1 MSVPPASAAW
11 NRLGLAAG
19 ALLLLV
25 PLLTLWNLA
34 VHSFA
39 PKLVVMIG
47 PRLSGVTEASPPPTW
62 SLHSF
67 ADGSLQKALTRAI
80 TDAFPLRPL
89 LIRIN
94 NQVRYKLFGD
104 AGATDVITG
113 EHGQLIEKAYLDEY
127 CTRNLAAFEPKARDW
142 AAQLKE
148 IQDFYTARGKIFI
161 YLITPSKLTYMPE
174 NFPRAL
180 SSCANGER
188 DRNGLLP
195 LYGRLLADAGVRF
208 VDAATLIHGL
218 KGKYEIDLFPA
229 GGVHWNAIAIANAED
244 AILAEINRQAGSA
257 IAPKLSW
264 TYKVVDR
271 AKGTDRDLL
280 DLLNVLLPNARYATA
295 RVTYQPA
302 KACDEMP
309 AASLKTAM
317 IGDSFAATLG
327 QTLIKDGC
335 LSRLEGYNYLYR
347 GLSAGPSYKIV
358 KNRLSASDILPLRD
372 ADIVILEE
380 NESLLPASAHLR
392 EFYRVILGR

>member
-1 MSVPPASAAW
+1 MSVPLASAAW
-11 NRLGLAAG
+11 NRLGLAAA

-67 ADGSLQKALTRAI
+67 ADGSLQKALTRAV

-127 CTRNLAAFEPKARDW
+127 CTRNLAAFEPKAHDW

-148 IQDFYTARGKIFI
+148 IQDFYTARGKIFV

-208 VDAATLIHGL
+208 VDAATLTHGL

-295 RVTYQPA
+295 SVTYEHEKP
-302 KACDEMP
+302 CSD
-309 AASLKTAM
+309 AAVASRSAAM
-317 IGDSFAATLG
+317 IGGSFAGTLG
-327 QTLIKDGC
+327 RTLINQGC

-347 GLSAGPSYKIV
+347 GLSAGPEYQNV
-358 KNRLSASDILPLRD
+358 KNRLTTSEILPLRD
-372 ADIVILEE
+372 TDIVILEE
-380 NESLLPASAHLR
+380 NESVLPASAHAM

>member
-1 MSVPPASAAW
+1 
-11 NRLGLAAG
+11 
-19 ALLLLV
+19 
-25 PLLTLWNLA
+25 
-34 VHSFA
+34 
-39 PKLVVMIG
+39 
-47 PRLSGVTEASPPPTW
+47 
-62 SLHSF
+62 
-67 ADGSLQKALTRAI
+67 
-80 TDAFPLRPL
+80 
-89 LIRIN
+89 
-94 NQVRYKLFGD
+94 
-104 AGATDVITG
+104 
-113 EHGQLIEKAYLDEY
+113 LIEKAYLDEY
-127 CTRNLAAFEPKARDW
+127 CARNLAAFEPKARGW

-148 IQDFYTARGKIFI
+148 VQDFYTARGKIFI

-180 SSCANGER
+180 SSCASSER

-208 VDAATLIHGL
+208 VDTATLIHGL
-218 KGKYEIDLFPA
+218 KGKYEVDLFPA

-264 TYKVVDR
+264 KYKVVDR

-295 RVTYQPA
+295 RVAYQAA
-302 KACDEMP
+302 KPCDEMP

-347 GLSAGPSYKIV
+347 GLSAGPRYQIV

-380 NESLLPASAHLR
+380 NESLLPGSAHLR